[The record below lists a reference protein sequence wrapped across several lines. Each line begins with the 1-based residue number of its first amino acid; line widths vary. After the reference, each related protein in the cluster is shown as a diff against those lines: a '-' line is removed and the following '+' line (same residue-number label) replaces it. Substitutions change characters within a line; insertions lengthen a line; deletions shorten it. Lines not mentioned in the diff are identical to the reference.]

1 MLSQLARKLNPRY
14 LVKLR
19 ACQNF
24 NKLNQIQF
32 SAMQTQLLVPS
43 HRFGF
48 SSETKKEKVE
58 EAQEEPQSEQQD
70 KKKAS

>member
-58 EAQEEPQSEQQD
+58 EEAQSEQQD